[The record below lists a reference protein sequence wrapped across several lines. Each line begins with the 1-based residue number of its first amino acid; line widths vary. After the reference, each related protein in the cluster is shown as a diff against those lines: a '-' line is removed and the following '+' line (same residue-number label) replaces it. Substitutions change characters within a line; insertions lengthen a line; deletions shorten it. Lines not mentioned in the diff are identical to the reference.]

1 MHAAADLVAQTAL
14 DDLGD
19 AIGVGLEAQRIDL
32 LQHLTADLLA
42 ADLDER
48 RKVRQRDGLAAV
60 LAAGHLGDDLRGDV
74 ARGGEAVRAL
84 DERAGDDGAVLQ
96 HVLQV
101 DQVAVVHVLREVV
114 GVVEVDDALVVGFH
128 HVGRQEQAH
137 GDVLGDLACHV
148 VALHGVDRG
157 VLVRVLLLGFL
168 VVALDERQDLVVSGV
183 GLALERLVVAIDDV
197 LARDGVTA
205 LRHDLVLDHVLD
217 LFHGHGMARA
227 AAEPLD
233 AVRRQRDLVFGQA
246 LLGNDVPVGTLD
258 GVDDLVDV
266 ERRLGAAALD
276 DLHAA
281 HTLLASR
288 ARCLAGALRIT
299 FIRAQKATQGMTCA
313 FGNFMKICDLGAFG
327 SLGRCPYH
335 TLFRPKILC
344 FIPLKNPWM
353 GVWGCFPPWLEN
365 RETPGRHS

>member
-1 MHAAADLVAQTAL
+1 M
-14 DDLGD
+14 
-19 AIGVGLEAQRIDL
+19 
-32 LQHLTADLLA
+32 
-42 ADLDER
+42 
-48 RKVRQRDGLAAV
+48 
-60 LAAGHLGDDLRGDV
+60 
-74 ARGGEAVRAL
+74 RAL

-137 GDVLGDLACHV
+137 GDVLGNLSCHV

-168 VVALDERQDLVVSGV
+168 VVALDERQDLVVGGV

-197 LARDGVTA
+197 LARDGVTT

-227 AAEPLD
+227 AAKPLD
-233 AVRRQRDLVFGQA
+233 AMRRQRDLVFGQA

-313 FGNFMKICDLGAFG
+313 FGNFVKICDLVAFG
-327 SLGRCPYH
+327 SLGRCPHH
-335 TLFRPKILC
+335 TLFRPNMLC
-344 FIPLKNPWM
+344 FITLKNPWM
-353 GVWGCFPPWLEN
+353 GV
-365 RETPGRHS
+365 